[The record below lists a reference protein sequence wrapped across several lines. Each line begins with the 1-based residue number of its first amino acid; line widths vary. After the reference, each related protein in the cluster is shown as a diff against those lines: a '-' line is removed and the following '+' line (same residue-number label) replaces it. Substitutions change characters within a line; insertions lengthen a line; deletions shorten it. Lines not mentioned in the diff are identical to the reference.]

1 MKEVRVLV
9 RVDDEVTDEDIEFVD
24 NVLSMFFKTEEIV
37 ITTEEVSE

>member
-1 MKEVRVLV
+1 MKEVRVFV

>member
-9 RVDDEVTDEDIEFVD
+9 RANEVTDEDIEFVD
-24 NVLSMFFKTEEIV
+24 NVLSTFFKTEEIV

>member
-1 MKEVRVLV
+1 MKEVRISV
-9 RVDDEVTDEDIEFVD
+9 RVDDEVTDEDIEFID

>member
-37 ITTEEVSE
+37 ITTEDVSE

>member
-1 MKEVRVLV
+1 MKEVRISV

>member
-1 MKEVRVLV
+1 MKEVRVFV
-9 RVDDEVTDEDIEFVD
+9 RVDKVTDEDIEFID